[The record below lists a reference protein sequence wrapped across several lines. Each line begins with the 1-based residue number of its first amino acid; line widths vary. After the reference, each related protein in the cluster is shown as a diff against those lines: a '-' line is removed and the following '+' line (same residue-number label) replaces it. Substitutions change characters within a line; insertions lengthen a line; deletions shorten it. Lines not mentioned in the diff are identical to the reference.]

1 MKKKFKALYLSIEIN
16 FVLWLVVSGSVLFSN
31 TMSTDAIKII
41 ALVGLLFAA
50 ILQHWAYYMVFVRNI
65 KNIKAKPKILT

>member
-50 ILQHWAYYMVFVRNI
+50 ILQHWAYYGIR
-65 KNIKAKPKILT
+65 KEYKKHQS